1 MNDRSS
7 RSHSIFTINLIQI
20 KNETTDG
27 ECHTH
32 ETTSHINLVDLA
44 GSERIAKS
52 ETSEERLKEGVNI
65 NKSLLTLGKV
75 IAHLVERGS
84 SQNNEVGSNLA
95 ARKHIFVPYREST
108 LTWLLKDSLGGNS
121 RTAMLATVSPCN
133 THIEETLSTLR
144 FARQTSK
151 IVNVVR
157 INDDPKARLIKE
169 LKAEIEKLRSQH
181 QGDDIKY
188 FMDEIA
194 ILKSQLQE
202 TQALLDSSKK
212 NWEERLQQTEKRKEE
227 EKLKLKKVGIA
238 LKMEGVYPSLIN
250 LNDDPQLSETLLY
263 VLKPGITKVGRLE
276 EQSTAEIQL
285 HGRLIASNHCVIK
298 NEDRLLT
305 ITPNKDA
312 LVYING
318 QLIIEITKL
327 QHCFFYVKLEK
338 VVKSGNPTTKQAQ
351 VMATVT
357 VQPAP
362 RMSHRCVVI
371 MEREHF
377 FRVNNPFEEEVLPVN
392 SENRDF
398 EYAYQELISV
408 QESKLQEEIGKC
420 RQKRCS
426 EILEK
431 FENLREEIELS
442 MQKSFESVLESE
454 NDEHDLG
461 TELQSK
467 KSDIKEFVPYSSD
480 FLDKI
485 TEMFND
491 VSSDLDNWKSKL
503 DMTLQTGI
511 EYESQQKQEKVGSLY
526 QLSVRL
532 KEANELTKELGT
544 DIVLN
549 RCDVLTNTG
558 LELAIKVHSVNHNIA
573 TFWSLET
580 FEERLERLRKLVQDL
595 GTELQ
600 SKKSDI
606 KEFVPYS
613 SDFLDKITE
622 MFNDVSSDLDNW
634 KSKLDMTLQTGI
646 EYESQQKQEKVGSLY
661 QLSVRLKE
669 ANELTKELGT
679 DIVLNRCDV
688 LTNTGLELAI
698 KVHSVNH
705 NIATFWSLET
715 FEERLERLRKLVQ
728 EFSSDKN
735 AFCEVFEATDIWES
749 QDEIPIN
756 ILSDSKCDLK
766 NIQKRLTQS
775 LSSTG
780 SSDMVFSFSDFHRSL
795 NESLEPSS
803 SVSSIFLITESCR
816 SQLTKAID
824 MDHPLSL
831 LNQAVLTC
839 SNIWQQ
845 INKIK
850 DQELFK
856 NKGDTINLIII
867 LTSDIR
873 CLRSIISGW
882 ICIYI
887 NEDVPNWM
895 RTRCINSQVA
905 NLKKILLDL
914 EKVIVFIFQGM
925 GKNLEN
931 LINQSIDMA
940 QHTICSLITNFGEMS
955 IVSSDT
961 LHASVFKKIN
971 EKLSNNMLECAV
983 DFIKKLCQISFEEIE
998 DYELQYN
1005 SIIEDSFFSTLKEP
1019 WLIFSAAKHATIK
1032 LKEYL
1037 NLFCFN
1043 KEYEI
1048 KDDLSRFYSF
1058 AKDIARHI
1066 AQMTDG
1072 IVDFLSAIDLMFKGN
1087 SHGDALNLTK
1097 KNLVQLIYSFDKHCQ
1112 WSLKLTEKQL
1122 EEKQKEIIQAL
1133 QLVSTAID
1141 GQLKDISLLMNGTI
1155 FQPGENNIQDNSDM
1169 PSQISGSSSVF
1180 ALSSFFTSQL
1190 EDVIDI

>member
-1 MNDRSS
+1 
-7 RSHSIFTINLIQI
+7 
-20 KNETTDG
+20 
-27 ECHTH
+27 
-32 ETTSHINLVDLA
+32 
-44 GSERIAKS
+44 
-52 ETSEERLKEGVNI
+52 
-65 NKSLLTLGKV
+65 
-75 IAHLVERGS
+75 
-84 SQNNEVGSNLA
+84 
-95 ARKHIFVPYREST
+95 
-108 LTWLLKDSLGGNS
+108 
-121 RTAMLATVSPCN
+121 
-133 THIEETLSTLR
+133 
-144 FARQTSK
+144 
-151 IVNVVR
+151 
-157 INDDPKARLIKE
+157 
-169 LKAEIEKLRSQH
+169 
-181 QGDDIKY
+181 
-188 FMDEIA
+188 MDEIA
-194 ILKSQLQE
+194 ILKSQLHE

-227 EKLKLKKVGIA
+227 EILKLKKVGIA

-285 HGRLIASNHCVIK
+285 YGRLIASNHCVIK

-327 QHCFFYVKLEK
+327 HHGDRL
-338 VVKSGNPTTKQAQ
+338 
-351 VMATVT
+351 
-357 VQPAP
+357 
-362 RMSHRCVVI
+362 VI
-371 MEREHF
+371 GGEHF

-426 EILEK
+426 EILEN

-454 NDEHDLG
+454 SDEHDFG

-503 DMTLQTGI
+503 DITLQTGT
-511 EYESQQKQEKVGSLY
+511 EYESQQKQEKVGNLY

-558 LELAIKVHSVNHNIA
+558 LELAIKVHSVNHN
-573 TFWSLET
+573 
-580 FEERLERLRKLVQDL
+580 V
-595 GTELQ
+595 
-600 SKKSDI
+600 
-606 KEFVPYS
+606 V
-613 SDFLDKITE
+613 
-622 MFNDVSSDLDNW
+622 
-634 KSKLDMTLQTGI
+634 
-646 EYESQQKQEKVGSLY
+646 
-661 QLSVRLKE
+661 
-669 ANELTKELGT
+669 
-679 DIVLNRCDV
+679 
-688 LTNTGLELAI
+688 
-698 KVHSVNH
+698 
-705 NIATFWSLET
+705 TFWSLET

-780 SSDMVFSFSDFHRSL
+780 SSDIVFSFSDFHKSL
-795 NESLEPSS
+795 NESSEPSS
-803 SVSSIFLITESCR
+803 SVSSIFLVTESCR

-850 DQELFK
+850 NQELLK
-856 NKGDTINLIII
+856 NKGETINLIII

-914 EKVIVFIFQGM
+914 EKVTVFIFQGM

-931 LINQSIDMA
+931 LINQSIDTA

-1019 WLIFSAAKHATIK
+1019 WIIFSAAKHATIK

-1048 KDDLSRFYSF
+1048 KDDISRFYSF

-1066 AQMTDG
+1066 AQVTDG

-1097 KNLVQLIYSFDKHCQ
+1097 KNLAQLIYSFDKHCQ
-1112 WSLKLTEKQL
+1112 WPLKLTEKQL

-1141 GQLKDISLLMNGTI
+1141 GQLNDISLLMNGTS
-1155 FQPGENNIQDNSDM
+1155 FLPGESNIQDSSDM